1 MFRLFDVSL
10 RYGLQSFNEKK
21 KILHKILL
29 NNPTAIEIGSVVSP
43 NILPPNEK
51 GINIALKKYYF

>member
-43 NILPPNEK
+43 NILPPQMKRE
-51 GINIALKKYYF
+51 